1 MWTAIKRCK
10 IISLFVLLLGLTAAA
25 DTGLQLIDR
34 VRERAIWI
42 DVQRFP
48 DDVLVDFINVRQIT
62 LATLGRTKEK
72 SFMYDLAIG
81 VRADELPADFFL
93 IEAVERNPD
102 PGQTVGGTNVH
113 KIIDYV
119 PRREL
124 GRVYDADLERP
135 AAYSIWSDS
144 LYLNRASDTG
154 FDTLVLFYLAYPT
167 TLADENATI
176 DLPVKFLPLL
186 EDYIIRMCYDRVNV
200 SLPDTL
206 NNSILFLEN
215 QLFGRP
221 RDLKK
226 ETNRTN

>member
-10 IISLFVLLLGLTAAA
+10 IISLVILLLGLTAAA

-42 DVQRFP
+42 DVVRFP

-62 LATLGRTKEK
+62 LATLGKTKE
-72 SFMYDLAIG
+72 SSNEYVFAIG
-81 VRADELPADFFL
+81 LRVDTLPDDFFL

-102 PGQTVGGTNVH
+102 PAQAVGGTNVH

-124 GRVYDADLERP
+124 GRVYDADFNRP
-135 AAYSIWSDS
+135 AAYSIWNDS
-144 LYLNRASDTG
+144 LWLNRASLTG
-154 FDTLVLFYLAYPT
+154 NDTLTLFYLAYPT
-167 TLADENATI
+167 TLADENAII
-176 DLPVKFLPLL
+176 DLPTKFLPLL
-186 EDYIIRMCYDRVNV
+186 EDYIIRMCFARVNV
-200 SLPDTL
+200 SLPDVVV
-206 NNSILFLEN
+206 NSILFLEA
-215 QLFGRP
+215 QLYGRP

-226 ETNRTN
+226 ETNKTN